1 MKDILIAAFTFLLSI
16 GSFIL
21 GIRSLREKGYLFNNS
36 YIFAS
41 EQERAKMNKTPL
53 YRQSGIV
60 FLLCGII
67 LLLTDVQALLITK
80 WLTYI
85 IVIMLVATL
94 VYAVISGIVIE
105 KKK

>member
-1 MKDILIAAFTFLLSI
+1 MKEILIAAFTFLLSI

-41 EQERAKMNKTPL
+41 EQERAKMNKAP
-53 YRQSGIV
+53 YYCQSGVV
-60 FLLCGII
+60 FLLCGIT
-67 LLLTDVQALLITK
+67 LLLAALQALLAVK

-85 IVIMLVATL
+85 IVVMLVAAL
-94 VYAVISGIVIE
+94 VYAVISGIE

>member
-1 MKDILIAAFTFLLSI
+1 MKEILIAALTFLLSI

-41 EQERAKMNKTPL
+41 EQERAKMNKAPL

-67 LLLTDVQALLITK
+67 LLLAAVQALLAVK

-85 IVIMLVATL
+85 IVVMLVAAL
-94 VYAVISGIVIE
+94 VYAVISGIE

>member
-53 YRQSGIV
+53 YR
-60 FLLCGII
+60 
-67 LLLTDVQALLITK
+67 
-80 WLTYI
+80 
-85 IVIMLVATL
+85 
-94 VYAVISGIVIE
+94 
-105 KKK
+105 

>member
-1 MKDILIAAFTFLLSI
+1 MKEILIAAFTFLLSI

-41 EQERAKMNKTPL
+41 EQERAKMNKAPL

-67 LLLTDVQALLITK
+67 LLPAALQALLAVK

-85 IVIMLVATL
+85 IVVMLVAAL

>member
-1 MKDILIAAFTFLLSI
+1 
-16 GSFIL
+16 
-21 GIRSLREKGYLFNNS
+21 
-36 YIFAS
+36 
-41 EQERAKMNKTPL
+41 MNKAPL

-67 LLLTDVQALLITK
+67 LLLAAVQALLAVK

-85 IVIMLVATL
+85 IVVMLVATL

>member
-16 GSFIL
+16 GPFIL

-41 EQERAKMNKTPL
+41 EQERAKTNKTPL

-67 LLLTDVQALLITK
+67 LLLTAVQALLITK